1 MRTYLLVVMTYR
13 AFALGALALVAS
25 SLVAPSIC
33 AQIKPSRSW
42 LVDMA
47 RRPTAIG
54 AIPSMMG
61 GAEVYRG
68 WGSFG
73 HEQAWQLRLH
83 AVAEPYR
90 ISAYRSV
97 DSSADS
103 ANSSIA
109 WTTSIEFH
117 HELTSNP
124 MNNISFNPRT
134 ARWEEQLLVHAS
146 GSWWSARAGWFHR
159 CKHDID
165 NTDPPNDDTSSAYSP
180 IRRTL
185 ILSGPTIA
193 ALTAPIVSRDW
204 SFRFGG
210 GAEWYIVHEDYRIP
224 VSSVTGSWKGLR
236 GALWVQGEASW
247 LLSSSFSLN
256 TQYYLSL
263 PWFASRYGAIGNT
276 SVPLE
281 ARAELSATITSL
293 SAAMDAVFS
302 VEHTF
307 DEVAFHS
314 AMPSTHVQLGLRFRS
329 R

>member
-1 MRTYLLVVMTYR
+1 MRTYLLVVV
-13 AFALGALALVAS
+13 ALIAS
-25 SLVAPSIC
+25 SLVAPSVC

-47 RRPTAIG
+47 RRPSPTG
-54 AIPSMMG
+54 AMPSMMS

-68 WGSFG
+68 WGSFE
-73 HEQAWQLRLH
+73 HEQAWQMRLH
-83 AVAEPYR
+83 AVVEPYR
-90 ISAYRSV
+90 ISAYRSS

-124 MNNISFNPRT
+124 MGDIGFNPRT
-134 ARWEEQLLVHAS
+134 ARWEEQLLVHAAS
-146 GSWWSARAGWFHR
+146 SWWSARAGWLHR

-165 NTDPPNDDTSSAYSP
+165 NTDPPNDVTSTAYSP

-185 ILSGPTIA
+185 ILSGPTIG
-193 ALTAPIVSRDW
+193 ALTAPIRMHDW
-204 SFRFGG
+204 SFRFAT
-210 GAEWYIVHEDYRIP
+210 GAEWYVVHEDYRTP
-224 VSSVTGSWKGLR
+224 VSSVIGSWKGLR
-236 GALWVQGEASW
+236 GALWIQGEASW
-247 LLSSSFSLN
+247 TLSKSVLVG

-263 PWFASRYGAIGNT
+263 PWFASRHGANNNT
-276 SVPLE
+276 SIPLE
-281 ARAELSATITSL
+281 ARAEISATISSL

-307 DEVAFHS
+307 DEVVFLS

>member
-1 MRTYLLVVMTYR
+1 MALLFS
-13 AFALGALALVAS
+13 ASALCVS
-25 SLVAPSIC
+25 SAY

-47 RRPTAIG
+47 RRPTPTG
-54 AIPSMMG
+54 AMPTMMG

-73 HEQAWQLRLH
+73 HEQAWQMRLH

-90 ISAYRSV
+90 FSAYRSV
-97 DSSADS
+97 DSSIDS

-124 MNNISFNPRT
+124 MNNIGFNPRT
-134 ARWEEQLLVHAS
+134 ARWEEQLLVHAA
-146 GSWWSARAGWFHR
+146 GSLWSARAGWFHR

-165 NTDPPNDDTSSAYSP
+165 NTDPPNDDTTTAYSP

-185 ILSGPTIA
+185 ILSGPTLGA
-193 ALTAPIVSRDW
+193 MTAPMRVNAW
-204 SFRFGG
+204 SFTFAT
-210 GAEWYIVHEDYRIP
+210 GAEWYVVHEDYRTP
-224 VSSVTGSWKGLR
+224 TSSVRGSWKGLR
-236 GALWVQGEASW
+236 GALLFQGDAS
-247 LLSSSFSLN
+247 LSLSESVLVA
-256 TQYYLSL
+256 TRYYLSL
-263 PWFASRYGAIGNT
+263 PWFASRYGAVGNAII
-276 SVPLE
+276 PYE
-281 ARAELSATITSL
+281 ARAELSASL
-293 SAAMDAVFS
+293 FSSAAAMDVVFS
-302 VEHTF
+302 IEHTF

-314 AMPSTHVQLGLRFRS
+314 ATASTHVQFGLRFRS